1 MTGHHGDP
9 HAIVGSGYDRIAE
22 RYADASEE
30 ARADATYFRAFL
42 DRCLRSIPAGGTI
55 LDLGCGA
62 GLISAE
68 LARRGRVIGVD
79 LSSEQLRLAR
89 ARVPAASFV
98 LADLSELEVRNGAV
112 DAIAVFWSVI
122 HVRRERH
129 AALFARMR
137 TWLRPGGVLFGTLG
151 SGDNPAERDDDFLG
165 APMYWSHFDAETN
178 RRLLREAG
186 FEVEEADVAEDM
198 DEHHLWVIARA

>member
-1 MTGHHGDP
+1 MTGDHGDP

-22 RYADASEE
+22 RYLVASEE
-30 ARADATYFRAFL
+30 TRAHATYFRGFL
-42 DRCLRSIPAGGTI
+42 DRCLRSIAAGGTI

-62 GLISAE
+62 GLISSE

-98 LADLSELEVRNGAV
+98 LADMSELEVRDGVV

-129 AALFARMR
+129 AELFARMR
-137 TWLRPGGVLFGTLG
+137 MWLRPGGVLFGTLG
-151 SGDNPAERDDDFLG
+151 SGDN

-186 FEVEEADVAEDM
+186 FEAEEADVVEDM